1 MIGMFVIGIKVKEYR
16 DGLLI
21 NEIIRDF
28 RFLVVDCEVATSSV
42 PIADIYCDGL
52 TVSFENES
60 ENAFSSLIKVV
71 MSLNKIPFLG

>member
-28 RFLVVDCEVATSSV
+28 RFLVVDCNVITA
-42 PIADIYCDGL
+42 
-52 TVSFENES
+52 SF
-60 ENAFSSLIKVV
+60 L
-71 MSLNKIPFLG
+71 FLAGTAIV